1 MKNIISCAIKLK
13 IVTENILNQEIN
25 KSDDS
30 ILSENIGQLFAIY
43 KTFKSNLIYDLSAK
57 DFADSFVQI
66 IVFSAFF
73 SKINANDGDI
83 LTIKNI
89 VYRFFYDF
97 PLIKGLL
104 VAINDLDDRYR
115 NLNKLIYELFAI
127 FNCTQNIDRDN
138 FYDTFL
144 TAYDKANRHDRGIFT
159 TPQKLAE
166 FIIREVDII
175 LKNDFYCED
184 GLGDSRIKT
193 LDFACGTGT
202 FLNEIY
208 KKTNIDNV
216 YGFELMIAPYMIAN
230 FMSKKRG
237 NIFLTNTL
245 ENNTKVKFSSIPEIT
260 NEAKKAQMIKDQNI
274 CVILGNP
281 PFNIKTHN
289 KNSYIGELIKD
300 YSIASHD
307 DYVKFIR
314 FAENKIFKSPF
325 GGVFA
330 AVLNHGFIDN
340 PSFVGMRKH
349 LFNTFDDMYFIDLNG
364 NFRRQKFTVDGVKD
378 KNLFPTKQGV
388 CIAFFIK
395 YPEEIDKKRIF
406 YREIIGNTQ
415 SKIEDLMK
423 IGLQDKTKWFLVKP
437 VAPFFSFKPSNE
449 SLRSEYDKGVIITD
463 IFTDYGG
470 GVTTS
475 RDNFVMNI
483 SREKLLEKFI
493 NFRDSDRHENL
504 YDKFNVAKKVGWDIL
519 KVWDKF
525 QNFSNIDIENLIK
538 PIHFRGFDIRYI
550 LYDKSV
556 IQNIGSISQNLIDKN
571 IGICFAGREID
582 TTNYSSIFVTDKILS
597 SAMHYYGAKLAPM
610 YINGVPNF
618 KPQFLE
624 FLQKK
629 YTTNFSTEQIFAYIY
644 GSFNINNYRTKYAT
658 FLSIDYPKIH
668 FYDDFLSISN
678 FGQELMDSHLLKKQ
692 YKSDISFV
700 GQDFIIKKVI
710 HLNDKLYINE
720 SSYFTKITEQMYRF
734 KIGCYPVLEKWLKPR
749 KNLDICNDIKYI
761 ISVANVIKFCC

>member
-13 IVTENILNQEIN
+13 IITENILNEEIN

-43 KTFKSNLIYDLSAK
+43 KTFKSNLIYDLNAK
-57 DFADSFVQI
+57 DFSDSFVQI

-73 SKINANDGDI
+73 SKINANEGDT

-104 VAINDLDDRYR
+104 VVINDLDNRYR
-115 NLNKLIYELFAI
+115 ELNKVIYELFAI
-127 FNCTQNIDRDN
+127 FNCTQKIDNDN
-138 FYDTFL
+138 FYEIFL
-144 TAYDKANRHDRGIFT
+144 IAYDKTNKHDRGIFT

-166 FIIREVDII
+166 FIVREVDII

-202 FLNEIY
+202 FLNEVY

-216 YGFELMIAPYMIAN
+216 YGFELMMAPYMIAN

-260 NEAKKAQMIKDQNI
+260 NEAKKAQTIKDKNI

-281 PFNIKTHN
+281 PFNIKTNN
-289 KNSYIGELIKD
+289 KNSYIDGLMRDYLI
-300 YSIASHD
+300 SSHD

-314 FAENKIFKSPF
+314 FAENKISKSPF
-325 GGVFA
+325 GGVFS

-340 PSFVGMRKH
+340 PSFIGMRKH

-378 KNLFPTKQGV
+378 KNLFPIKQGI
-388 CIAFFIK
+388 CIVFFIK
-395 YPEEIDKKRIF
+395 YPEEISEKRIF
-406 YREIIGNTQ
+406 YREIVGNTQ

-423 IGLQDKTKWFLVKP
+423 IGLQDKTKWFLVKSM
-437 VAPFFSFKPSNE
+437 APFFSFKPSNE
-449 SLRSEYDKGVIITD
+449 SLRKEYDKGVIITD

-475 RDNFVMNI
+475 RDDFVMNI

-493 NFRDSDRHENL
+493 NFRDSDRHDNL
-504 YDKFNVAKKVGWDIL
+504 YDKFNVAKKIGWDIL

-525 QNFSNIDIENLIK
+525 QNFSNLDIEKLIK
-538 PIHFRGFDIRYI
+538 PIHFRGFDVRYI

-556 IQNIGSISQNLIDKN
+556 IQNISPISQHLIDKN

-582 TTNYSSIFVTDKILS
+582 TINYSSIFVTDKILS

-658 FLSIDYPKIH
+658 FLSIDYPKIY

-678 FGQELMDSHLLKKQ
+678 FGQELIDAHLLKNQ

-700 GQDFIIKKVI
+700 GQDFIVKKVI

-720 SSYFTKITEQMYRF
+720 SSYFAGITEQIYGF
-734 KIGCYPVLEKWLKPR
+734 KIGCYPILEKWLKPR
-749 KNLDICNDIKYI
+749 KNLDICNDIEYVVL
-761 ISVANVIKFCC
+761 VANAIKFCC